1 MKRRRKAD
9 SDIDILIAFSK
20 TKSLLTI
27 IRIEREQLD
36 FIGVKID
43 LLTEASIS

>member
-9 SDIDILIAFSK
+9 SDIDILIEFSK
-20 TKSLLTI
+20 TKSLLTL